1 MRILVTGSEGSLM
14 QAVIPHLLEQGHE
27 VIGVDNF
34 FRYGVIERDR
44 AYELRT
50 GDLTDPAF
58 ATSCV
63 AGRDAVIQ
71 AAARIFGVGGFHQ
84 YPADILSHDVTLHQN
99 VLWAAQRAG
108 IPKVA
113 YISSSIVFERVESH
127 PSSEEQVFEAPIP
140 ATDYGLSK
148 LTGERLSMAF
158 ARQYGL
164 KYVVWRPFNIITPY
178 ERAERE
184 QGFSHVFADFIR
196 MIVDERRNPITVL
209 GDGEQVRCFTW
220 IDDIAAAIAKWSFDP
235 ATDDEAFN
243 LGNPEPT
250 TMRELA
256 QIIYEEAQAA
266 GLLSVTD
273 VPLAFTPTPIYS
285 DDVKI
290 RIPDIAKASA
300 RLGFAPTKRVRD
312 SVRECLRVHN
322 SRAADG

>member
-1 MRILVTGSEGSLM
+1 LRILVTGSEGSLM
-14 QAVIPHLLEQGHE
+14 QAVIPHLLAAGHE
-27 VIGVDNF
+27 VVGVDNF

-44 AYELRT
+44 SYELRT
-50 GDLTDPAF
+50 GDLTDPGF
-58 ATSCV
+58 AASCV
-63 AGRDAVIQ
+63 AGTDAVIQ

-99 VLWAAQRAG
+99 VLWAALRAE

-113 YISSSIVFERVESH
+113 YISSSMVFERVETH
-127 PSSEEQVFEAPIP
+127 PSSEDQVFDAPIP

-164 KYVVWRPFNIITPY
+164 RYVIWRPFNIITPY
-178 ERAERE
+178 EQAEPE
-184 QGFSHVFADFIR
+184 QGISHVFADFIR
-196 MIVDERRNPITVL
+196 MIVDEQRNPITVL

-220 IDDIAAAIAKWSFDP
+220 IDDVAATIARWSFDT
-235 ATDDEAFN
+235 ATDDDSFN

-256 QIIYEEAQAA
+256 RIIHEEAQVA
-266 GLLSVTD
+266 GLLPVTD
-273 VPLAFTPTPIYS
+273 VPLAVTPTPIYA

-290 RIPDIAKASA
+290 RIPDISKASA
-300 RLGFAPTKRVRD
+300 RLGFAPTKTVRD
-312 SVRECLRVHN
+312 SVRECLRLRRPV
-322 SRAADG
+322 RAGD